1 MTTTLRM
8 LTVILIGLGWM
19 TSQAL
24 AQGEKLA
31 AQVADDFSPLKATV
45 VKAVEGGYLIDL
57 DASHG
62 VAGGDLFAVTDGG
75 ESVIHP
81 VTGKV
86 LGVYAAPRGYVQ
98 VSLVLSGLSQVRP
111 LVDVSVAVGDAL
123 QRFTA
128 VPALFRD
135 ETGTGEMLYLQLK
148 EQLPHLQWRGYEG
161 VSNASPTTV
170 EDGKPLLIF
179 RYQADLLEVRD
190 GQGQL
195 LRRYPLVEKK
205 EESAPAALAE
215 PEVMATPSLTAV
227 TPVIT
232 RAETGAPAVW
242 KGPFQ
247 TGTPVGIEVADL
259 DGDGRLET
267 VMAYGD
273 RLEIGRLL
281 QRNYETLARVDLPA
295 SLAALAVDGLDLDGD
310 GRAELYVS
318 AVQGGRLASVVVAW
332 EQVAYA
338 VVEKELPWFFRKDDD
353 SQGHVRLLGQRKNP
367 SSKEF
372 DGPLVRL
379 ARVGGSLIEAETLAA
394 PEGAELLALKPFSF
408 EGQSLYAE
416 LADSGQLRVL
426 RAKGERLWWS
436 DRSYGGSETSL
447 EYPSRQRGAV
457 NESRYLKPR
466 LLAGPD
472 STLLVP
478 ANHGGGILEKIRRFK
493 SFEVKALR
501 WNGMDMAEVWSTPEE
516 RGYLADFR
524 LADADNDGQVELVM
538 AVGGSGDLG
547 VFGKRQSRI
556 VLYELP

>member
-1 MTTTLRM
+1 MTSFWRMVTLI
-8 LTVILIGLGWM
+8 VAALGWM
-19 TSQAL
+19 ASPSPVL
-24 AQGEKLA
+24 AENLA
-31 AQVADDFSPLKATV
+31 AQVADDFSPLAATV
-45 VKAVEGGYLIDL
+45 VKVVDDGYLIDL
-57 DASHG
+57 DDSHG
-62 VAGGDLFAVTDGG
+62 VAGGDLFAVTGGG
-75 ESVIHP
+75 ESVLHP

-111 LVDVSVAVGDAL
+111 LGAAQAAVGDSL

-135 ETGTGEMLYLQLK
+135 ATGTGEVLYLQIK
-148 EQLPHLQWRGYEG
+148 EQLPHLQWRGYE
-161 VSNASPTTV
+161 VV
-170 EDGKPLLIF
+170 EQARAATANDGEPLLLF
-179 RYQADLLEVRD
+179 HHLGDTLEVRD

-195 LRRYPLVEKK
+195 LRRYARIEGRD
-205 EESAPAALAE
+205 EEAAAPPVAAASPASSAVITLAETPAA
-215 PEVMATPSLTAV
+215 
-227 TPVIT
+227 
-232 RAETGAPAVW
+232 AVW

-247 TGTPVGIEVADL
+247 AGTPVGIEVADL
-259 DGDGRLET
+259 DGDGSLEM
-267 VMAYGD
+267 VVAYGD
-273 RLEIGRLL
+273 HLEISRLR
-281 QRNYETLARVDLPA
+281 QGHYEAVARVELP
-295 SLAALAVDGLDLDGD
+295 SGLATLAVDGFDLNGD

-332 EQVAYA
+332 EQAAYA

-353 SQGHVRLLGQRKNP
+353 GRGHVRLLGQRKTP

-379 ARVGGSLIEAETLAA
+379 ARAGSSLIEAEHLTA
-394 PEGAELLALKPFSF
+394 PAGAELLALRPFSF
-408 EGQSLYAE
+408 RGETLYAE

-426 RAKGERLWWS
+426 RAGGERLWWS
-436 DRSYGGSETSL
+436 ERSYGGSETSM

-472 STLLVP
+472 GSLLVP

-501 WNGMDMAEVWSTPEE
+501 WNGMDMAEVWGTQEE
-516 RGYLADFR
+516 QGYLADFR